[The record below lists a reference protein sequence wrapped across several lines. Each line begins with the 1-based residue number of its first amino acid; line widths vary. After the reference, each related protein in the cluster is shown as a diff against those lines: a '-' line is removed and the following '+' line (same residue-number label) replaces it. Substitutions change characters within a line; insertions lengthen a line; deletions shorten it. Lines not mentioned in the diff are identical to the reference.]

1 MSRPRLQTRLATER
15 SGSASTRRRTRPEGR
30 RRKPPTTFRALG
42 NPHFRLMWPSSLL
55 FYVSRWM
62 QLTLLGWMVLERT
75 NSALLVALVGFALMS
90 PLLIFGLAG
99 GVVADSPNRLV
110 VNRSLHSINL
120 AATIALTIALSLDVA
135 SAWTAYPVALAT
147 GTAWAFDQP
156 FKRRA
161 VRDMLGVAGVTNG
174 IALESV
180 AMTASRLLGPAIGG
194 LLIATVG
201 VRAGYPVVVGLSAAA
216 LALISI
222 AKVPPP
228 SGVRRATHG
237 SRRMSTMLDGLRHVL
252 SNRLLLGT
260 VSVTFAV
267 NLLIFP
273 YMQVILVIARDVIE
287 VESGLGLLLAAEG
300 LGSLVAALVIATF
313 YSRTGRL
320 GLPYMFGSTLAAVG
334 LLLLSFQTGYLG
346 ALLSLLLMG
355 VGLAGF
361 STMQA
366 AIVVVN
372 TGDEVRGKAL
382 GVVTLAIGAGPL
394 GAALVGA
401 LASYLGPQVA
411 LRIDAVAALAAVAAL
426 WLLVPEFRNR
436 MGGRIRPVAR

>member
-1 MSRPRLQTRLATER
+1 MFRPRLQTYLATEGG
-15 SGSASTRRRTRPEGR
+15 GSAPDRRRTRPGR
-30 RRKPPTTFRALG
+30 RTRKAPTTFRALG

-75 NSALLVALVGFALMS
+75 DSALLVALVGFALMS
-90 PLLIFGLAG
+90 PLLVFGLAG
-99 GVVADSPNRLV
+99 GVVADSPNRLA
-110 VNRSLHSINL
+110 VNRSLHAVNL
-120 AATIALTIALSLDVA
+120 TATVALATALSLDVA
-135 SAWTAYPVALAT
+135 SAWNAYPVALAT

-180 AMTASRLLGPAIGG
+180 AMTASRLLGPALGG
-194 LLIATVG
+194 VLIATVG

-216 LALISI
+216 LALIAI

-228 SGVRRATHG
+228 SGVRQTAHG

-260 VSVTFAV
+260 VAVTFAV
-267 NLLIFP
+267 NLFVFP

-300 LGSLVAALVIATF
+300 LGSLGAALVIATV

-320 GLPYMFGSTLAAVG
+320 GLPYVFGSALAGVG

-372 TGDEVRGKAL
+372 TGDDVRGKAL

-394 GAALVGA
+394 GAALVGV
-401 LASYLGPQVA
+401 LASHLGPQVA
-411 LRIDAVAALAAVAAL
+411 LRIDAVAALTAVAAL

-436 MGGRIRPVAR
+436 MGGRVRSVAR